1 MSQSQ
6 HSLVYD
12 HYSSSI
18 FGDNPSDNLN
28 FLSAD
33 TLYTDTSTSALDP
46 SPTQLLAVLS
56 PPDNLQRVG
65 PLRKQN
71 YVLWTEMANDEFV
84 AWWLQTEFG
93 SRIKRNIFEGRR
105 QAECWKHFH
114 QVAAIKDGAPKV
126 LCKSCDHALHHPG
139 DGHRGT
145 STMNKHYSSSVN
157 CRKMISQS
165 NDIRKLIRQ
174 GAHLAPPKAILTNE
188 DWQERVLTFITSLQL
203 PFQIVEHPQFRALI
217 EASRLTPS
225 IPEIPSS
232 KTIRQRL

>member
-174 GAHLAPPKAILTNE
+174 GVSI
-188 DWQERVLTFITSLQL
+188 
-203 PFQIVEHPQFRALI
+203 
-217 EASRLTPS
+217 PS
-225 IPEIPSS
+225 ISFFSLIFLLRSFTIGPSCTTES
-232 KTIRQRL
+232 HPNKRGLAREGAYLHN

>member
-1 MSQSQ
+1 
-6 HSLVYD
+6 
-12 HYSSSI
+12 
-18 FGDNPSDNLN
+18 
-28 FLSAD
+28 
-33 TLYTDTSTSALDP
+33 
-46 SPTQLLAVLS
+46 
-56 PPDNLQRVG
+56 
-65 PLRKQN
+65 
-71 YVLWTEMANDEFV
+71 MANDEFV

-157 CRKMISQS
+157 CRKMTSQS

-174 GAHLAPPKAILTNE
+174 GVSI
-188 DWQERVLTFITSLQL
+188 
-203 PFQIVEHPQFRALI
+203 
-217 EASRLTPS
+217 PS
-225 IPEIPSS
+225 IFFFSLIFLPRSFTIGPSCTTES
-232 KTIRQRL
+232 HPNKRGLAREGAYLHN